1 MNLKYQKAY
10 KIEKGI
16 TIPKKK
22 LNPITEQ
29 LYDEMEVG
37 DSVVVDSVR
46 KATAINAYFVR
57 RGRKTSQRKI
67 GKNQYRLWRIK

>member
-46 KATAINAYFVR
+46 KVNAIGSYFYHH
-57 RGRKTSQRKI
+57 GRKICQRKI
-67 GKNQYRLWRIK
+67 DENQYRVWRIK